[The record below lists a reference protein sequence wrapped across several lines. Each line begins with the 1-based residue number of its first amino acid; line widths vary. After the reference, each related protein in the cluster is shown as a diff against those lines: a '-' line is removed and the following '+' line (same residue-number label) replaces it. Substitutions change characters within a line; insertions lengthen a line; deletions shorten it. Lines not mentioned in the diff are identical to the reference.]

1 MTIAE
6 QLPALTRLRHARE
19 RFLAGGTVPEGVPE
33 EVVAAWR
40 RARFHGVRRD
50 AGGEAA
56 PVVGAAPVLEAAR
69 PVLERLASALD
80 GRSALVFTDARLRV
94 LWSGGVHPH
103 GRPRADLSEERVG
116 PNSAATAL
124 RTGRRAEVHGPEH
137 FLDDWQETSA
147 VSAPVRAPGAT
158 RPVGTVTVTT
168 RLCEGCMG
176 QTPDAHPSPPR
187 SSNPAQLPD
196 PHLPDLC
203 PSDGPSD
210 RAGSRR
216 AGAHSAS
223 SGLAGS
229 RSSGVDSASSGLAGS
244 RSSGVD
250 SASSGLAGSRSSGAH
265 PASSDLVGSR
275 PSGVDSASSDPAG
288 SRPPAAHPA
297 SSDPA
302 GPPPSAAHPTP
313 SHHPSAALAEAV
325 AAAVEAELLARSATP
340 ERLLL
345 DAYLSARTGDRP
357 VAAFG
362 GHSRLVDD
370 LAARALTPEDLHRLE
385 RAALKDPEARQLT
398 VAGRRVE
405 LTPVRQGEATVG
417 VVAVLNPAP
426 VQNGAEPC
434 RTRPPL
440 LITGE
445 RGTGK
450 TTLARELTPHARTV
464 DAAESELGDAVD
476 HLTAGHPLILRH
488 AERLAPPDIA
498 TLNSLLDTHPTA
510 QLYVTY
516 TPGTPPGPCLQRLL
530 DVLAARTITLP
541 ALRERPEDIAE
552 LLRTL
557 APKPPAGQP
566 PLTWSL
572 DALRAL
578 ERHPWPGNL
587 TELTHVVHALAQG
600 RRLTGPVRRAE
611 LPDAVREGP
620 AHRPL
625 SPMEDA
631 ERTAILQALKRHGGN
646 KARAASALGIGR
658 ATLYRKLRSYRG

>member
-19 RFLAGGTVPEGVPE
+19 LFLAGGTVPEGVPE

-50 AGGEAA
+50 AGGEVA
-56 PVVGAAPVLEAAR
+56 PVVGAVPVLEAAR

-103 GRPRADLSEERVG
+103 GRPCADLSEERVG
-116 PNSAATAL
+116 PNSAAIAL

-147 VSAPVRAPGAT
+147 VSAPVRAPGTT
-158 RPVGTVTVTT
+158 RPVGTVTVAT
-168 RLCEGCMG
+168 RLCEACMG

-187 SSNPAQLPD
+187 PSNPAHLPSA
-196 PHLPDLC
+196 HLPDLR
-203 PSDGPSD
+203 PSDDHSD
-210 RAGSRR
+210 
-216 AGAHSAS
+216 
-223 SGLAGS
+223 LAGS
-229 RSSGVDSASSGLAGS
+229 RGSGVDSAASDLANS
-244 RSSGVD
+244 RSS
-250 SASSGLAGSRSSGAH
+250 ST
-265 PASSDLVGSR
+265 
-275 PSGVDSASSDPAG
+275 
-288 SRPPAAHPA
+288 
-297 SSDPA
+297 
-302 GPPPSAAHPTP
+302 HPTP
-313 SHHPSAALAEAV
+313 PHHPSAALAEAI
-325 AAAVEAELLARSATP
+325 AAAVEAELLARSAAP

-370 LAARALTPEDLHRLE
+370 LAARALTPEDLHWLE
-385 RAALKDPEARQLT
+385 RAALKDPEARQVT

-405 LTPVRQGEATVG
+405 LTPVRQGEVIVG

-488 AERLAPPDIA
+488 AERLAAPDIA

-541 ALRERPEDIAE
+541 ALRERPEDMAE

-587 TELTHVVHALAQG
+587 TELAHVVHALAQG

-658 ATLYRKLRSYRG
+658 ATLYRKLRSYRE

>member
-19 RFLAGGTVPEGVPE
+19 LFLAGGTVPEGVPE

-50 AGGEAA
+50 AGGEVA
-56 PVVGAAPVLEAAR
+56 PVVGAVPVLEAAR

-103 GRPRADLSEERVG
+103 EHPCADLSEERVG

-147 VSAPVRAPGAT
+147 VSAPVRAPGTT
-158 RPVGTVTVTT
+158 RPVGTVTVAT
-168 RLCEGCMG
+168 RLCEACMG
-176 QTPDAHPSPPR
+176 QTPDAHPSPPWP
-187 SSNPAQLPD
+187 SNPAE
-196 PHLPDLC
+196 
-203 PSDGPSD
+203 
-210 RAGSRR
+210 
-216 AGAHSAS
+216 
-223 SGLAGS
+223 
-229 RSSGVDSASSGLAGS
+229 
-244 RSSGVD
+244 
-250 SASSGLAGSRSSGAH
+250 
-265 PASSDLVGSR
+265 
-275 PSGVDSASSDPAG
+275 
-288 SRPPAAHPA
+288 
-297 SSDPA
+297 
-302 GPPPSAAHPTP
+302 PPSAHLSDLRPP
-313 SHHPSAALAEAV
+313 SAHPSAALAEAV
-325 AAAVEAELLARSATP
+325 AAAVEAELLARSAAP

-385 RAALKDPEARQLT
+385 RAALKDPEARQVT

-405 LTPVRQGEATVG
+405 LTPVRQGEVIVG

-488 AERLAPPDIA
+488 AERLAAPDIA

-541 ALRERPEDIAE
+541 ALRERPEDMAE

-557 APKPPAGQP
+557 APKPPVGQP

-587 TELTHVVHALAQG
+587 TELAHVVHALAQG

>member
-50 AGGEAA
+50 AGGEVA
-56 PVVGAAPVLEAAR
+56 PVVGAVPVLEAAR

-103 GRPRADLSEERVG
+103 EHPCADLSEERVG

-147 VSAPVRAPGAT
+147 VSAPVRAPGTT
-158 RPVGTVTVTT
+158 RPVGTVTVAT
-168 RLCEGCMG
+168 RLCEACMG
-176 QTPDAHPSPPR
+176 QTPDAHPSPPWP
-187 SSNPAQLPD
+187 SNPAE
-196 PHLPDLC
+196 
-203 PSDGPSD
+203 
-210 RAGSRR
+210 
-216 AGAHSAS
+216 
-223 SGLAGS
+223 
-229 RSSGVDSASSGLAGS
+229 
-244 RSSGVD
+244 
-250 SASSGLAGSRSSGAH
+250 
-265 PASSDLVGSR
+265 
-275 PSGVDSASSDPAG
+275 
-288 SRPPAAHPA
+288 
-297 SSDPA
+297 
-302 GPPPSAAHPTP
+302 PPSAHPTP
-313 SHHPSAALAEAV
+313 PHHPSAALAEAIAV
-325 AAAVEAELLARSATP
+325 AVEAELLARSAAP

-385 RAALKDPEARQLT
+385 RAALKDPEARQVT

-405 LTPVRQGEATVG
+405 LTPVRQGEVIVG

-488 AERLAPPDIA
+488 AERLAAPDIA

-541 ALRERPEDIAE
+541 ALRERPEDMAE

-587 TELTHVVHALAQG
+587 TELAHVVHALAQG

>member
-1 MTIAE
+1 MTTAE

-19 RFLAGGTVPEGVPE
+19 RFLAGGPVPEGVPE
-33 EVVAAWR
+33 EVVSAWR

-50 AGGEAA
+50 AGGDVP
-56 PVVGAAPVLEAAR
+56 PVVGAVPVLEAAR
-69 PVLERLASALD
+69 PVLERLTSALD

-103 GRPRADLSEERVG
+103 DHPCADLSEERVG
-116 PNSAATAL
+116 PNSAAIAL

-137 FLDDWQETSA
+137 FLDDWQDTSA

-158 RPVGTVTVTT
+158 RPIGTVTVVT
-168 RLCEGCMG
+168 RLCEGCTARLPG
-176 QTPDAHPSPPR
+176 VASA
-187 SSNPAQLPD
+187 PA
-196 PHLPDLC
+196 HLPDT
-203 PSDGPSD
+203 
-210 RAGSRR
+210 
-216 AGAHSAS
+216 H
-223 SGLAGS
+223 LATP
-229 RSSGVDSASSGLAGS
+229 
-244 RSSGVD
+244 
-250 SASSGLAGSRSSGAH
+250 H
-265 PASSDLVGSR
+265 PA
-275 PSGVDSASSDPAG
+275 
-288 SRPPAAHPA
+288 
-297 SSDPA
+297 
-302 GPPPSAAHPTP
+302 
-313 SHHPSAALAEAV
+313 AALAEAT
-325 AAAVEAELLARSATP
+325 AAAVEAELLARSTAP

-398 VAGRRVE
+398 VAGRSVD
-405 LTPVRQGEATVG
+405 LTPVRQGGATAG
-417 VVAVLNPAP
+417 VIAVLNPAP
-426 VQNGAEPC
+426 VRGASEPC

-464 DAAESELGDAVD
+464 DAAEAELGDAVE
-476 HLTAGHPLILRH
+476 HLTTGHPLILRH
-488 AERLAPPDIA
+488 AERLAPPDTA

-510 QLYVTY
+510 PLYVTY

-530 DVLAARTITLP
+530 DALAARTITLP
-541 ALRERPEDIAE
+541 ALRERPEDMAE
-552 LLRTL
+552 LLKTL
-557 APKPPAGQP
+557 APKPPAGHP
-566 PLTWSL
+566 PLSWSL

-587 TELTHVVHALAQG
+587 TELAHVVHAVAQG
-600 RRLTGPVRRAE
+600 RRLTGPVRKAE

>member
-1 MTIAE
+1 MTTAE

-19 RFLAGGTVPEGVPE
+19 RFLAGGPVPEGVPE
-33 EVVAAWR
+33 EVVSAWR

-50 AGGEAA
+50 AGGDVP
-56 PVVGAAPVLEAAR
+56 PVVGAVPVLEAAR

-103 GRPRADLSEERVG
+103 DHPCADLSEERVG
-116 PNSAATAL
+116 PNSAAIAL

-137 FLDDWQETSA
+137 FLDDWQDTSA

-158 RPVGTVTVTT
+158 RPIGTVTVVT
-168 RLCEGCMG
+168 RLCEGCTAQLPG
-176 QTPDAHPSPPR
+176 VATSPVHLPDAHAWPVR
-187 SSNPAQLPD
+187 LP
-196 PHLPDLC
+196 
-203 PSDGPSD
+203 
-210 RAGSRR
+210 
-216 AGAHSAS
+216 GADSAS
-223 SGLAGS
+223 AHLV
-229 RSSGVDSASSGLAGS
+229 GVDSAPARLA
-244 RSSGVD
+244 D
-250 SASSGLAGSRSSGAH
+250 AAPAPAH
-265 PASSDLVGSR
+265 L
-275 PSGVDSASSDPAG
+275 
-288 SRPPAAHPA
+288 PAAHLTDTHLPN
-297 SSDPA
+297 P
-302 GPPPSAAHPTP
+302 
-313 SHHPSAALAEAV
+313 HPSAALAEAT

-362 GHSRLVDD
+362 GHSRLVDE

-398 VAGRRVE
+398 VAGRSVD

-426 VQNGAEPC
+426 VRSGAEPC

-450 TTLARELTPHARTV
+450 TTLARELAPHARTV

-476 HLTAGHPLILRH
+476 HLTTGHPLILRH
-488 AERLAPPDIA
+488 AERLTPPDTA

-510 QLYVTY
+510 PLYVTY

-552 LLRTL
+552 LLKTL
-557 APKPPAGQP
+557 APKPPAGHP

-587 TELTHVVHALAQG
+587 TELAHVVHALAQG
-600 RRLTGPVRRAE
+600 RRLTGPVRKAE

>member
-1 MTIAE
+1 
-6 QLPALTRLRHARE
+6 
-19 RFLAGGTVPEGVPE
+19 V
-33 EVVAAWR
+33 
-40 RARFHGVRRD
+40 
-50 AGGEAA
+50 A
-56 PVVGAAPVLEAAR
+56 PVVGAVPVLEAAR

-103 GRPRADLSEERVG
+103 EHPCTDLSEERVG

-147 VSAPVRAPGAT
+147 VSAPVRAPGTT
-158 RPVGTVTVTT
+158 RPIGTVTVTT

-176 QTPDAHPSPPR
+176 HTPDAHLSLPR
-187 SSNPAQLPD
+187 PSNPAHLPSAHLPD
-196 PHLPDLC
+196 PHLPDLR
-203 PSDGPSD
+203 PSDDHSD
-210 RAGSRR
+210 LAGSRR
-216 AGAHSAS
+216 SGA
-223 SGLAGS
+223 
-229 RSSGVDSASSGLAGS
+229 DSA
-244 RSSGVD
+244 
-250 SASSGLAGSRSSGAH
+250 ASVLGSRSSGAH
-265 PASSDLVGSR
+265 PASSD
-275 PSGVDSASSDPAG
+275 PAG
-288 SRPPAAHPA
+288 SRPLGTHPA
-297 SSDPA
+297 SSDPVDSR
-302 GPPPSAAHPTP
+302 PSAADAAP
-313 SHHPSAALAEAV
+313 SAHPSAALAEAI
-325 AAAVEAELLARSATP
+325 AAAVEAELLARSAAP

-385 RAALKDPEARQLT
+385 RAALKDPEARQVT

-488 AERLAPPDIA
+488 AERLAAPDIA

-541 ALRERPEDIAE
+541 ALRERPEDMAE
-552 LLRTL
+552 LLRAL

-587 TELTHVVHALAQG
+587 TELAHVVHALAQG